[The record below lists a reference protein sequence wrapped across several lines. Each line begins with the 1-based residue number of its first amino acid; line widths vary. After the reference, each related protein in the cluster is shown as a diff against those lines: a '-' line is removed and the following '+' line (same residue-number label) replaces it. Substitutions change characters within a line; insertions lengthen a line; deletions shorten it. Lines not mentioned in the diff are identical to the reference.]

1 MDYSIFIKEG
11 KSASDLVSIG
21 KSFFGSNGVKIVGL
35 DKDRKII
42 FTKRTTGDRMFDDEQ
57 KIREFFNL

>member
-1 MDYSIFIKEG
+1 MDYSIFLKDN

-35 DKDRKII
+35 DKDRKVI
-42 FTKRTTGDRMFDDEQ
+42 FSKRTSSENMFEEEARV
-57 KIREFFNL
+57 REFFNL